1 VDGMAFIK
9 ENHIFLN
16 QQLQT
21 QEDVFHFL
29 AKKSTE
35 LEVAQD
41 AQEVFNKLNEREQEG
56 TTGMMNGFAIPHA
69 KAVTIQQAAIIIVTL
84 DQGVEWQ
91 SLDNQL
97 TEFVIAL
104 FIPDAEAGTTHLK
117 LLSSVARLL
126 LREEVTSG
134 LKQASSPAEI
144 ATLLNNQ
151 LGEGTE

>member
-1 VDGMAFIK
+1 MAFIK

-41 AQEVFNKLNEREQEG
+41 AQEVFDKLNEREQEG

-69 KAVTIQQAAIIIVTL
+69 LSLIQPFTL
-84 DQGVEWQ
+84 RCRAWF
-91 SLDNQL
+91 
-97 TEFVIAL
+97 EFPL
-104 FIPDAEAGTTHLK
+104 FPLPLK
-117 LLSSVARLL
+117 KKKKTKKYKKLQ
-126 LREEVTSG
+126 EKKNPKKNT
-134 LKQASSPAEI
+134 LK
-144 ATLLNNQ
+144 
-151 LGEGTE
+151 